1 MAEPLHASDHAFL
14 GMTQSLCPECLE
26 VVPAKILRRDRRV
39 YFRKR
44 CPTHGVR
51 EDFVSGDA
59 AWFDRHVGNN
69 IGKTPHRRAVGP
81 RRGCP
86 YDCGLCTE
94 HEQHTCLALLE
105 ITSSCNLTCPMCF
118 ASSAPGGRHLSLE
131 ECRRAID
138 ALVAAEGRPEV
149 LQLSGGEP
157 TIHPALLPIID
168 YARDQPID
176 ILMINTNGVRLAKDR
191 QLLEELAARRDRLE
205 IYLQMDGFRDEV
217 YRRLRG
223 EDLLE
228 TKLAAIEAC
237 GEAGLNMTLVATLQ
251 AGVNFGAGEVGE
263 LIDYASARP
272 WVTGVSFQPAT
283 YSGRHFLPAE
293 LEMRVTLPDVIHAAE
308 RETAGRFRESD
319 FTPLP
324 CAHPNA
330 HAIAYAYR
338 SGGRVTPLA
347 RLIDLGEHIDL
358 LSGRITYT
366 RPRAKKLIEE
376 YLSRQCC
383 GPGGCGTSGCD
394 PIDSPP
400 ATLGM
405 NLPVLETTPNTD
417 TDLATIG
424 LEFVERAISERLD
437 PCDVFRVTIT
447 SFMDAYNFDLRQ
459 LMQSCVAFA
468 LPTGHLI
475 PFSAYNVLS
484 MIDPVY
490 TLIMA
495 AAVLAGGV
503 VLHRSQRSLPIDRT
517 DRLAIG
523 FAAFCGAMIGSK
535 APFVLAGDAAW
546 WSAPAWLANGKTIL
560 AGLVGGYLAVEL
572 AKWALEIR
580 TKTGDSFAP
589 AVAVAVAIGRLGCF
603 RAGCCYGVPTDAPCG
618 VVFPLADQLPRHP
631 TQLYEAA
638 FHAVMAIVLITL
650 QRRGLF
656 RGQLLK
662 LYIMTYAVYRM

>member
-1 MAEPLHASDHAFL
+1 MIEPLRASDHAFL
-14 GMTQSLCPECLE
+14 GLTQSLCPECLE
-26 VVPAKILRRDRRV
+26 VVPAKIIHRAGRV

-44 CPTHGVR
+44 CKTHGTR

-69 IGKTPHRRAVGP
+69 IGKTPHRRAIEP

-118 ASSAPGGRHLSLE
+118 ASSAPGGQHLSLE
-131 ECRRAID
+131 QCRRAID
-138 ALVAAEGRPEV
+138 ALVEAEGRPEV

-157 TIHPALLPIID
+157 TVHPELLPIVD

-176 ILMINTNGVRLAKDR
+176 IVMINTNGVRLAKDR
-191 QLLEELAARRDRLE
+191 RLLEDLAARRDRLE
-205 IYLQMDGFRDEV
+205 IYLQMDGFNDEV
-217 YRRLRG
+217 YRQLRG
-223 EDLLE
+223 EELLE

-237 GEAGLNMTLVATLQ
+237 GEVGLNMTLVAMLQ
-251 AGVNFGAGEVGE
+251 AGVNFGGGEVGE
-263 LIDYASARP
+263 LIDFAAARP

-283 YSGRHFLPAE
+283 YAGRYFLPAE
-293 LEMRVTLPDVIHAAE
+293 LENRVTLPDVIHAAE

-338 SGGRVTPLA
+338 SGDRVTPLA

-366 RPRAKKLIEE
+366 RPRAKELIQE

-383 GPGGCGTSGCD
+383 GPGGCGPTGCD
-394 PIDSPP
+394 PVAPSPVVP
-400 ATLGM
+400 SPVAPLPVTLGAS
-405 NLPVLETTPNTD
+405 LPVLEATPKAD
-417 TDLATIG
+417 DGLAAIG
-424 LEFVERAISERLD
+424 LEFVERAMAERLD
-437 PCDVFRVTIT
+437 PRDVFRVTIT

-475 PFSAYNVLS
+475 PFSAYNVLYREGHAPLPPITPRTPITPS
-484 MIDPVY
+484 AD
-490 TLIMA
+490 L
-495 AAVLAGGV
+495 VL
-503 VLHRSQRSLPIDRT
+503 LRS
-517 DRLAIG
+517 
-523 FAAFCGAMIGSK
+523 
-535 APFVLAGDAAW
+535 
-546 WSAPAWLANGKTIL
+546 
-560 AGLVGGYLAVEL
+560 
-572 AKWALEIR
+572 
-580 TKTGDSFAP
+580 
-589 AVAVAVAIGRLGCF
+589 GR
-603 RAGCCYGVPTDAPCG
+603 
-618 VVFPLADQLPRHP
+618 
-631 TQLYEAA
+631 
-638 FHAVMAIVLITL
+638 
-650 QRRGLF
+650 
-656 RGQLLK
+656 
-662 LYIMTYAVYRM
+662 